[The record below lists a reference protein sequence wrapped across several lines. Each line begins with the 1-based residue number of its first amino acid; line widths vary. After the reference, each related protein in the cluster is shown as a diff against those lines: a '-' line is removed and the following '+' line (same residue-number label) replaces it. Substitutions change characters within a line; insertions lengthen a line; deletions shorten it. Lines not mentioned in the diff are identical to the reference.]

1 MEGEDVVLSYSD
13 GPEKE
18 AGTFGSGDCHVK
30 GETLRYSH
38 KEFPGRRALSSGRV
52 EPQYTLR
59 CLASIRLEGW
69 AGVIHRPL
77 DNQGVVKKKR
87 RAYVTRH

>member
-38 KEFPGRRALSSGRV
+38 KEFPGRRALSSWWV
-52 EPQYTLR
+52 ELLYTRR
-59 CLASIRLEGW
+59 CMAFIRLEG
-69 AGVIHRPL
+69 
-77 DNQGVVKKKR
+77 
-87 RAYVTRH
+87 